1 MMKRRSFATGALAS
15 AGLLAGTGAA
25 RAQAWPTR
33 PIRVVVPFPA
43 GSATDSIARLVSREM
58 SETLGQPMVVEN
70 RPGAG
75 GAVAAVHVARSA
87 PDGYTLL
94 VGTNTQFAAN
104 VSLFR
109 ELPYNPV
116 TDFAPVARFTT
127 QPTVIIVRTDFPA
140 TTLAEF
146 VALARSRPVPLTAGW
161 GTASTQVVVSAL
173 RRAAG
178 IQLTDVP
185 YTGSPQS
192 VVDVIAGTIDMAV
205 TDLGNGLT
213 QARGGRVRALAVT
226 SLQRSPLAPD
236 WPVVAETYP
245 GFDVIGWHGMVAPPR
260 TPAEVVTKLHE
271 ASLRALREPRVLEA
285 LGALGISPA
294 PMGPEELARFIRAD
308 IGAWAELIRAAG
320 ITPQ

>member
-1 MMKRRSFATGALAS
+1 
-15 AGLLAGTGAA
+15 
-25 RAQAWPTR
+25 
-33 PIRVVVPFPA
+33 
-43 GSATDSIARLVSREM
+43 
-58 SETLGQPMVVEN
+58 
-70 RPGAG
+70 
-75 GAVAAVHVARSA
+75 VAAVHVARSA

-140 TTLAEF
+140 ATLADF
-146 VALARSRPVPLTAGW
+146 VALARARPVPLTAGW

-226 SLQRSPLAPD
+226 SMQRTPLAPD

-245 GFDVIGWHGMVAPPR
+245 GFEVIGWHGMAAPPR
-260 TPAEVVTKLHE
+260 TPPEIVAKLHE
-271 ASLRALREPRVLEA
+271 ASLRALREPRVLDG

-294 PMGPEELARFIRAD
+294 PLGPEELARFIPAD
-308 IGAWAELIRAAG
+308 IRAWAELIRLAG